1 MHEIEWSRRFILSL
15 TSCILLVSI
24 LLWFIIPAKSLV
36 AGFILGGSISLYN
49 VLYLA
54 RRVRLFNEVI
64 VRGSSRRVGL
74 GFFNRVLMVAF
85 AIILTYRFPE
95 WIDYRS
101 LILGLP
107 LCYIFLVVASCIYVK
122 KENTLREGRKSFG
135 NHSEN

>member
-1 MHEIEWSRRFILSL
+1 MNELAWSRRFILSL
-15 TSCILLVSI
+15 TSCILIVSI

-54 RRVRLFNEVI
+54 RRVRMVNEFI
-64 VRGSSRRVGL
+64 IRGSSRRVGL

-107 LCYIFLVVASCIYVK
+107 LCYIILVVAACLYVK
-122 KENTLREGRKSFG
+122 KEKTLREGRNMLG

>member
-1 MHEIEWSRRFILSL
+1 MDEIAWSRRFILIL
-15 TSCILLVSI
+15 TSCILLASI
-24 LLWFIIPAKSLV
+24 LLWLIIPAKSLV

-54 RRVRLFNEVI
+54 RRVRMVNEMI
-64 VRGSSRRVGL
+64 IRGSSRRVGL

-95 WIDYRS
+95 WIDYRT

-107 LCYIFLVVASCIYVK
+107 LCYIFLVVASWLYVK
-122 KENTLREGRKSFG
+122 KEKSLREGRKCFG